1 MLNKIVLVKLD
12 KYKNNIT
19 VENLA
24 DCLKL
29 RDSIMI
35 LGERVC
41 VYAGLRANE
50 DSTNSFYQGLDSKS
64 DRLIS
69 VMGSATAFIEPEIL
83 GLDENKLISPI

>member
-1 MLNKIVLVKLD
+1 MNKVLERNQVEDKYKWSITDLFESDKAWQEAYHNVEQSLVKLD

-41 VYAGLRANE
+41 VYEA
-50 DSTNSFYQGLDSKS
+50 
-64 DRLIS
+64 
-69 VMGSATAFIEPEIL
+69 
-83 GLDENKLISPI
+83 